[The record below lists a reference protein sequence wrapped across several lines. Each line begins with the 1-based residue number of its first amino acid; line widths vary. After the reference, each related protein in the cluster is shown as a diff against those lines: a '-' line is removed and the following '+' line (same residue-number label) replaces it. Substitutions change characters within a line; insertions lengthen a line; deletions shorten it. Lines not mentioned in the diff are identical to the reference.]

1 MFSALRVLRPIL
13 SITIMTTV
21 LKLRLSVYRMPS
33 RQSSSRD
40 LIIVK
45 DPRLRSLQLLLS
57 LTLLGFTSR
66 DYLSRLYDL
75 GFGGHLLR

>member
-1 MFSALRVLRPIL
+1 MFSALRVLKPIL
-13 SITIMTTV
+13 SITIMTIV
-21 LKLRLSVYRMPS
+21 SKLRLSVYRMSS

-40 LIIVK
+40 LLIVK
-45 DPRLRSLQLLLS
+45 DPRLRSSQPLLP

-66 DYLSRLYDL
+66 VDLSRLDDL